1 MLAQKLRML
10 RLVRGWSQERLA
22 AASGLHRT
30 YVSLIERSECNVSL
44 DTLEQIANALS
55 ITPSELLGTPDP
67 AELGE
72 EVLRALMPA
81 AKRKGR

>member
-1 MLAQKLRML
+1 M
-10 RLVRGWSQERLA
+10 RGWSQEQLA
-22 AASGLHRT
+22 AACGLHRT

-44 DTLEQIANALS
+44 DTLEQIANALG

-72 EVLRALMPA
+72 EVLRALALAPA
-81 AKRKGR
+81 AKRKGK